1 MALSSPGTSVGPMPT
16 VPGWE
21 NVTGLRRHLQFVRE
35 HHRRV
40 RRVALAVDGVLPSV
54 APAVAGHLVA
64 PEVRHFAYDAL
75 DDAVAWAGA
84 GTNDRG

>member
-1 MALSSPGTSVGPMPT
+1 MIEILTDVPPGV
-16 VPGWE
+16 
-21 NVTGLRRHLQFVRE
+21 
-35 HHRRV
+35 
-40 RRVALAVDGVLPSV
+40 VALAVDGVLPSL

-84 GTNDRG
+84 GEDNRG

>member
-1 MALSSPGTSVGPMPT
+1 V
-16 VPGWE
+16 
-21 NVTGLRRHLQFVRE
+21 FVRE
-35 HHRRV
+35 HHRQV
-40 RRVALAVDGVLPSV
+40 RRVALAVDGVLPSL

-84 GTNDRG
+84 ADKNGDGRA

>member
-1 MALSSPGTSVGPMPT
+1 VGQRYGVPLANT
-16 VPGWE
+16 VTESLTRGCDK
-21 NVTGLRRHLQFVRE
+21 
-35 HHRRV
+35 
-40 RRVALAVDGVLPSV
+40 LAVDGVLPSL

-84 GTNDRG
+84 ADTNGAGRA